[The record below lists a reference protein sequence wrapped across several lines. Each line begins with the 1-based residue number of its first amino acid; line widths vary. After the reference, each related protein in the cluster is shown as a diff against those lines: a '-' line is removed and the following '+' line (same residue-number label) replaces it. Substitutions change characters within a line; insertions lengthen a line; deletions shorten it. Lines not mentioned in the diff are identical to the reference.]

1 MGVAFVSLQE
11 AMKWIHDGVTLA
23 ISGHMDMSP
32 MALIRELIR
41 SQKRDLSIVCAGA
54 AAINADLLI
63 GSDVAQSIEFSQITL
78 GEYGFALNFRR
89 RLEQGNISVREHAC
103 PSLAAALQAGAAG
116 IPFIP
121 VRGLIGTGYMD
132 IRSDF
137 KVITN
142 PFQLEESIAVVPAI
156 RPDVAIFHAF
166 QADTHGNVAA
176 YPGHNN
182 RLLAQA
188 SRHVIVSV
196 EEIVTPEELSR
207 HPGTIIPSV
216 YITAVVHAP
225 QGAYPTGCPGHYGID
240 GDHIR
245 AYVEASRSE
254 PAFREYIDRII
265 GSDDACGTRSSEPT
279 CQLRASAH
287 RTGNEAAER
296 IGIKESRCARS

>member
-11 AMKWIHDGVTLA
+11 AMQWIHDGVTLA

-32 MALIRELIR
+32 MALIHELIR
-41 SQKRDLSIVCAGA
+41 TNIQNLSIVCAGA

-89 RLEQGNISVREHAC
+89 RFEQGNLSVREHAC

-121 VRGLIGTGYMD
+121 VRGLLGTGYMD

-137 KVITN
+137 RVIVN
-142 PFQLEESIAVVPAI
+142 PFDMEESIAVVPAI

-225 QGAYPTGCPGHYGID
+225 QGAYPTGCPGYYGID
-240 GDHIR
+240 SDHIR
-245 AYVEASRSE
+245 TYVEASRSE
-254 PAFREYIDRII
+254 PTFREYIDRFIR
-265 GSDDACGTRSSEPT
+265 SDAACGTRPKVSI
-279 CQLRASAH
+279 CQLRASGH
-287 RTGNEAAER
+287 RTGNEVAEEFGP
-296 IGIKESRCARS
+296 IESG